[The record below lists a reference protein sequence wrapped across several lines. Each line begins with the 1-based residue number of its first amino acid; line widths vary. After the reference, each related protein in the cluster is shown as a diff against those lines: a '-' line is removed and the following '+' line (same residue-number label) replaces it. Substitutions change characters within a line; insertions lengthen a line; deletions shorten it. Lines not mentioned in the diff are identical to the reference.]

1 VGLVAAS
8 RSYIRRVVD
17 DELDEYLAA
26 APAVAV
32 AVSLEGARA
41 IGKTSTAG
49 GRAAT
54 RYELDDEAHLAV
66 VSADVDL
73 ALSRP
78 APVLIDEWQHHP
90 PVWDRVRRA
99 VDKHEP
105 PGPFLLT
112 GSVAPKGTGVHTGA
126 GRIIALRMRPL
137 SLAERWPGV
146 ATVSLRELLSGGQPA
161 VRGFSS
167 AGLADYTDE
176 MLKSGFP
183 GLRDLPARLRNAQ
196 LEGYIQRIIDKDF
209 RELGHQPR
217 NPAALRRWMQA
228 YAAATATTSSWEKL
242 RDAAT
247 SGQAD
252 KPARTTVMPYRD
264 VLERLYVLDPVPG
277 WKPTRN
283 HIARLT
289 QPPKHHLADP
299 ALATTL
305 LGVTAERLLAGGQ
318 PAVTVPRDGTFLGAL
333 FESLVTQSVRVYA
346 QNAQASVGHLRAF
359 AGEHEVDLIIE
370 RDDGRIVAI
379 EVKLRPTARDED
391 VMHLTWLRRHMAD
404 DLLDA
409 VVITIGSEAYR
420 RPDGIA
426 VVPAALLGP

>member
-1 VGLVAAS
+1 VRVAKP
-8 RSYIRRVVD
+8 RRYIRRVVD
-17 DELDEYLAA
+17 GELDAYLAA
-26 APAVAV
+26 AQNAAVAV
-32 AVSLEGARA
+32 ALEGARA

-49 GRAAT
+49 ERAAT
-54 RYELDDEAHLAV
+54 RYELDNEAHLALV
-66 VSADVDL
+66 AADVDL

-99 VDKHEP
+99 IDRHQP

-112 GSVAPKGTGVHTGA
+112 GSVAPKGTGIHTGA

-137 SLAERWPGV
+137 SLAERWPGL
-146 ATVSLRELLSGGQPA
+146 ATVSLRELLSGSRPDVHGS
-161 VRGFSS
+161 SS
-167 AGLADYTDE
+167 AGLADYTEE
-176 MLKSGFP
+176 MLRSGFP
-183 GLRDLPARLRNAQ
+183 GLRDLPERLRDAQ
-196 LEGYIQRIIDKDF
+196 LAGYVERVIDKEF
-209 RELGHQPR
+209 PELGHQPR

-228 YAAATATTSSWEKL
+228 YAAATATTATWEKL

-247 SGQAD
+247 GGESD

-289 QPPKHHLADP
+289 EPPKHHLADP

-305 LGVTAERLLAGGQ
+305 LGLTASRLLAGDE
-318 PAVTVPRDGTFLGAL
+318 PAVAIPRDGTFLGAL
-333 FESLVTQSVRVYA
+333 FESLVAQSVRVYA
-346 QNAQASVGHLRAF
+346 QDAQASVGHLRAF
-359 AGEHEVDLIIE
+359 AGEHEVDLLVE
-370 RDDGRIVAI
+370 RSDGRVVAL
-379 EVKLRPTARDED
+379 EVKLQATARDSD
-391 VMHLTWLRRHMAD
+391 VAHLSWLRQQLGD

-409 VVITIGSEAYR
+409 VVITTGTDAYR
-420 RPDGIA
+420 RADGVA